1 MKKAFLLLALPL
13 FLIGCSSKANANE
26 CSIKETTQDSKDAGS
41 NEESFSI
48 SGKTY
53 YLLDAVLNNTLNR
66 KHSNAFIFG
75 DSSFEYIA
83 DYQWLDFLNG
93 SGTYNYKIVEN
104 EIFSTFN
111 DGETEWLSHIGE
123 IKHNGEVFKTYQH
136 TFFVTETFLTK
147 LGVTII

>member
-26 CSIKETTQDSKDAGS
+26 CSVKETTQEDSGGS
-41 NEESFSI
+41 EESFSI
-48 SGKTY
+48 IGKTY
-53 YLLDAVLNNTLNR
+53 YLLNAVSNNTLDRN
-66 KHSNAFIFG
+66 HSNTFIFG

-83 DYQWLDFLNG
+83 DYQYMDFLV

-104 EIFSTFN
+104 EIFSSYN
-111 DGETEWLSHIGE
+111 DGEAEYLYHLGE

-136 TFFVTETFLTK
+136 NLFVTETFLTK